1 MKKLTV
7 EFNGK
12 VEAILERLKKET
24 GKSRA
29 EILRQGLILRDY
41 FQKQSKNGKHISVT
55 SGNKIEKEVILT

>member
-12 VEAILERLKKET
+12 VEEILEKLKKET
-24 GKSRA
+24 GKSRS

-41 FQKQSKNGKHISVT
+41 FQKQTKNGKHISVT
-55 SGNKIEKEVILT
+55 ADDKIEKEIVLT